1 MLTVADNGDPVL
13 GGPQP
18 PLVPSWLPQ
27 WSPLLLTL
35 LAAATVLAAARPV
48 VRPLAWEFAASVA
61 VPSSPGP
68 SGEATVAGAALPA
81 CRDRSGVCA
90 PLAVL
95 RPSQSKLGAAPRW
108 HWQPARAAQA
118 VKLVESQA
126 AGLSGDATPG
136 QPDFS
141 APPLGRGQPLW
152 VSLAATWCQP
162 CKAELAD
169 LIAAAAK
176 MPTVNEPQHTRL
188 VVVMGETAA
197 GHSLARAR
205 NELLSDHARL
215 RPDQGRQQVPT
226 WMQFRADLLNRWP
239 PALAALVGLNADGL
253 SLPVNAVF
261 DGCGNLWDL
270 HQGALKPA
278 IVARFYQRLRWAA
291 RLRTAGKLPCHN
303 AIDKAAKL

>member
-1 MLTVADNGDPVL
+1 MTTQAHQGNALVDGHQA
-13 GGPQP
+13 PQA
-18 PLVPSWLPQ
+18 PLWFLQWLP
-27 WSPLLLTL
+27 LALTL
-35 LAAATVLAAARPV
+35 VAAAAVLAAARPV
-48 VRPLAWEFAASVA
+48 VRPLALASAASVA
-61 VPSSPGP
+61 AASSPGP
-68 SGEATVAGAALPA
+68 SGAATVAGAATPV
-81 CRDRSGVCA
+81 CRDRAWVCA

-95 RPSQSKLGAAPRW
+95 RPSQPKLGGAPRW
-108 HWQPARAAQA
+108 HWQPARAVQP

-152 VSLAATWCQP
+152 VSLAATWCRP

-176 MPTVNEPQHTRL
+176 MPSVSEPQHTRL
-188 VVVMGETAA
+188 LVVMGETAA

-205 NELLSDHARL
+205 NELLSDHAKL
-215 RPDQGRQQVPT
+215 RPDQGRQQVPP

-239 PALAALVGLNADGL
+239 PTLAALVGLNAEGL